1 MTTRLLS
8 FQPAEGRQSSSC
20 RLLVNCSTGAAGSL
34 RVEITDKNGKP
45 FPGYSL
51 EDAGEFIGDFIER
64 EVAWKKGPDVKP
76 LAGKALRLRFVL
88 KDADLYSIRFQ

>member
-8 FQPAEGRQSSSC
+8 FQPAAGEKASSC

-45 FPGYSL
+45 FAGYSL
-51 EDAGEFIGDFIER
+51 ADSRELIGDFIER
-64 EVAWKKGPDVKP
+64 EVEWKNGPDVKP

-88 KDADLYSIRFQ
+88 KDADLYSIRFH